1 VEGEAGDE
9 VTSDLNSEPIGEG
22 AGTGARLLRRVVE
35 VHPGELR
42 AVLASFTFFFFLL
55 SSYFVLRP
63 MRDEV
68 ASSSGVNGL
77 TWLFAATLAGT
88 LLFNPMF
95 SALVAKFPVRKFI
108 PISYQFFVANM
119 LIFYAVLRYMSAA
132 EGSTVDVW
140 AGRAFFIWTTVFALF
155 NTSIFWCL
163 MADTFRSDEAKRL
176 FGFIGVGG
184 TLGSITGSAATAVLA
199 QRVGTMNL
207 LLVSAGLLEIAV
219 IVVTRFPQRAVPG
232 PNERVRTKRD
242 KDPELIGG
250 SVWAGFTHVVRSP
263 YLIGICG
270 FMVLFTVGSTFLYF
284 AQSDLVGREFADKAS
299 RTAVL
304 AKLELSVQTLTVITQ
319 IFFTGRIIRWLG
331 LGLALAL
338 LPIISILGFGGLAL
352 APAFATVAVFT
363 VLRRGGNFAITNPA
377 MEVLFTVVR
386 REDKYK
392 AKNVI
397 ETFVY
402 RGGDQIGA
410 WAYKGLTG
418 LNLGL
423 VGISYVAVPLSM
435 IWLGLGLWLG
445 RRQAQL
451 AGEQPVVKELS
462 GAVPVTT

>member
-1 VEGEAGDE
+1 MEGEAGDE
-9 VTSDLNSEPIGEG
+9 VTSDLERED
-22 AGTGARLLRRVVE
+22 GTVARLLRRVVE
-35 VHPGELR
+35 IHPGELR

-68 ASSSGVNGL
+68 AASSGVSGL

-88 LLFNPMF
+88 LVFNPMF
-95 SALVAKFPVRKFI
+95 SGLVARFPVRKFI

-119 LIFYAVLRYMSAA
+119 LIFYAVLRYISAA
-132 EGSTVDVW
+132 EGSSVDVW

-184 TLGSITGSAATAVLA
+184 TLGSITGSAATAALA
-199 QRVGTMNL
+199 QRVGTINL
-207 LLVSAGLLEIAV
+207 LLVSAVLLEIAV
-219 IVVTRFPQRAVPG
+219 IIVMRFPQRAVRAPG
-232 PNERVRTKRD
+232 EPLRSKRD
-242 KDPELIGG
+242 QDRELIGG
-250 SVWAGFTHVVRSP
+250 SVWAGFTHVLRSP
-263 YLIGICG
+263 YLLGICG
-270 FMVLFTVGSTFLYF
+270 FMVLFTIGSTFLYF
-284 AQSDLVGREFADKAS
+284 AQSDLVGREFTDKAS

-338 LPIISILGFGGLAL
+338 LPIISILGFGALAL
-352 APAFATVAVFT
+352 LPVFGTVAMFT

-418 LNLGL
+418 LGLGL
-423 VGISYVAVPLSM
+423 VGISYVAVPLSV

-451 AGEQPVVKELS
+451 AGEQPVVKEMS
-462 GAVPVTT
+462 GVVAATT

>member
-1 VEGEAGDE
+1 MTGDIDGEAKGPA
-9 VTSDLNSEPIGEG
+9 V
-22 AGTGARLLRRVVE
+22 RLLRRVVD
-35 VHPGELR
+35 VRAGELR
-42 AVLASFTFFFFLL
+42 ALLASFTLFFFLL

-68 ASSSGVNGL
+68 AASSGVNGL

-88 LLFNPMF
+88 LVFNPMF
-95 SALVAKFPVRKFI
+95 SALVVRFPVRKFI

-119 LIFYAVLRYMSAA
+119 LIFYGVLRYMSAA

-184 TLGSITGSAATAVLA
+184 TLGSIAGSAATAALA

-207 LLVSAGLLEIAV
+207 LIVSAVLLEIGVLVVMRFPRRAV
-219 IVVTRFPQRAVPG
+219 IAPD
-232 PNERVRTKRD
+232 ERVRSKRD
-242 KDPELIGG
+242 QDRELIGG

-263 YLIGICG
+263 YLLGICG

-352 APAFATVAVFT
+352 VPAFGTVAVFT

-418 LNLGL
+418 LGLGL
-423 VGISYVAVPLSM
+423 VGISSVAVPLSM

-462 GAVPVTT
+462 AAVPVAT

>member
-1 VEGEAGDE
+1 M
-9 VTSDLNSEPIGEG
+9 
-22 AGTGARLLRRVVE
+22 LRRVVD
-35 VHPGELR
+35 VRGDELR

-68 ASSSGVNGL
+68 AATSGVNGL
-77 TWLFAATLAGT
+77 TWLFSATLAGT
-88 LLFNPMF
+88 LVFNPMF
-95 SALVAKFPVRKFI
+95 SALVVRFPVRKFI

-184 TLGSITGSAATAVLA
+184 TLGSIAGSAATAALA
-199 QRVGTMNL
+199 KRVGTMNL
-207 LLVSAGLLEIAV
+207 LIVSAVLLEIAV
-219 IVVTRFPQRAVPG
+219 LVVMRFPQRTVRAPG
-232 PNERVRTKRD
+232 ERLRSKRD
-242 KDPELIGG
+242 EDRELIGG

-263 YLIGICG
+263 YLLGICG
-270 FMVLFTVGSTFLYF
+270 FMVLFTIGSTFLYF

-338 LPIISILGFGGLAL
+338 LPIISILGFGGLAVL
-352 APAFATVAVFT
+352 PVFGTVALFT

-410 WAYKGLTG
+410 WTYKALTG
-418 LNLGL
+418 LGLGL

-462 GAVPVTT
+462 AAVAVTT

>member
-1 VEGEAGDE
+1 M
-9 VTSDLNSEPIGEG
+9 
-22 AGTGARLLRRVVE
+22 LRRVVD
-35 VHPGELR
+35 VRGDELR

-68 ASSSGVNGL
+68 AATSGVNGL
-77 TWLFAATLAGT
+77 TWLFSATLAGT
-88 LLFNPMF
+88 LVFNPMF
-95 SALVAKFPVRKFI
+95 SALVVRFPVRKFI

-184 TLGSITGSAATAVLA
+184 TLGSIAGSAATAALA
-199 QRVGTMNL
+199 KRVGTMNL
-207 LLVSAGLLEIAV
+207 LIVSAVLLEIAV
-219 IVVTRFPQRAVPG
+219 LVVMRFPQRTVRAPG
-232 PNERVRTKRD
+232 ERLRAKRD
-242 KDPELIGG
+242 EDRELIGG

-263 YLIGICG
+263 YLLGICG
-270 FMVLFTVGSTFLYF
+270 FMVLFTIGSTFLYF

-338 LPIISILGFGGLAL
+338 LPIISILGFGGLAVL
-352 APAFATVAVFT
+352 PVFGTVALFT

-410 WAYKGLTG
+410 WTYKALTG
-418 LNLGL
+418 LGLGL

-462 GAVPVTT
+462 AAVAVTT

>member
-1 VEGEAGDE
+1 VEGETGDE
-9 VTSDLNSEPIGEG
+9 VTDDLDGEPGG
-22 AGTGARLLRRVVE
+22 AVRVLRRLVDVRA
-35 VHPGELR
+35 GELR
-42 AVLASFTFFFFLL
+42 AVVASFTFFFFLL

-68 ASSSGVNGL
+68 AASSGVNQL
-77 TWLFAATLAGT
+77 PWLFAGTLAVT
-88 LLFNPMF
+88 LIFNPMF
-95 SALVAKFPVRKFI
+95 SALVVKFPVRRFI

-119 LIFYAVLRYMSAA
+119 LIFYGVLRFLSAA
-132 EGSTVDVW
+132 EGSNVDVW

-184 TLGSITGSAATAVLA
+184 TLGSIAGSAATAALA
-199 QRVGTMNL
+199 KRVGTMNL
-207 LLVSAGLLEIAV
+207 LLVSAVLLEIAV
-219 IVVTRFPQRAVPG
+219 FVVTRFPRRAVRG
-232 PNERVRTKRD
+232 PDEPALPSRD
-242 KDPELIGG
+242 QDRGVIGG

-263 YLIGICG
+263 YLLGICA
-270 FMVLFTVGSTFLYF
+270 FMVLFTIGSTFLYF

-304 AKLELSVQTLTVITQ
+304 AKLELAVQTLTVITQ

-338 LPIISILGFGGLAL
+338 LPIISILGFGAL
-352 APAFATVAVFT
+352 AVLPVFGTVALFT

-410 WAYKGLTG
+410 WAYKGLAALG
-418 LNLGL
+418 LGL

-435 IWLGLGLWLG
+435 VWLGLGLWLG
-445 RRQAQL
+445 KRQARL
-451 AGEQPVVKELS
+451 AAGEHPVVKELS
-462 GAVPVTT
+462 TAVPVTT

>member
-1 VEGEAGDE
+1 MEGEAGDE
-9 VTSDLNSEPIGEG
+9 VSDFDGESNG
-22 AGTGARLLRRVVE
+22 AAARLLRRVVD
-35 VHPGELR
+35 VRAGELR

-68 ASSSGVNGL
+68 AATSGASNL

-88 LLFNPMF
+88 LVFNPMF
-95 SALVAKFPVRKFI
+95 SALVVRFPVRKFI

-119 LIFYAVLRYMSAA
+119 LIFYAVLRYMSAT

-184 TLGSITGSAATAVLA
+184 TLGSITGSAATAALA
-199 QRVGTMNL
+199 KHVGTMNL
-207 LLVSAGLLEIAV
+207 LLVSALLLEIAV
-219 IVVTRFPQRAVPG
+219 VVVMRFPQRAVRGPG
-232 PNERVRTKRD
+232 ERVRSKREQD
-242 KDPELIGG
+242 RELIGG
-250 SVWAGFTHVVRSP
+250 SVWAGFTHVLRSP
-263 YLIGICG
+263 YLLGICG
-270 FMVLFTVGSTFLYF
+270 FMVLFTIGSTFLYF
-284 AQSDLVGREFADKAS
+284 AQSDLVGREFTDKAS

-304 AKLELSVQTLTVITQ
+304 AKLELAVQTLTVITQ

-338 LPIISILGFGGLAL
+338 LPIISILGFSGLAVL
-352 APAFATVAVFT
+352 PAFGMVAVFT

-410 WAYKGLTG
+410 WTYRGLTG
-418 LNLGL
+418 LGLGL
-423 VGISYVAVPLSM
+423 VGISYVAVPLSL

-445 RRQAQL
+445 KRQTRL
-451 AGEQPVVKELS
+451 AAGDQPVVKELS
-462 GAVPVTT
+462 AAVAVTT

>member
-1 VEGEAGDE
+1 
-9 VTSDLNSEPIGEG
+9 
-22 AGTGARLLRRVVE
+22 
-35 VHPGELR
+35 
-42 AVLASFTFFFFLL
+42 
-55 SSYFVLRP
+55 
-63 MRDEV
+63 
-68 ASSSGVNGL
+68 
-77 TWLFAATLAGT
+77 
-88 LLFNPMF
+88 
-95 SALVAKFPVRKFI
+95 
-108 PISYQFFVANM
+108 
-119 LIFYAVLRYMSAA
+119 
-132 EGSTVDVW
+132 
-140 AGRAFFIWTTVFALF
+140 
-155 NTSIFWCL
+155 L

-184 TLGSITGSAATAVLA
+184 TLGSISGSAATAALA
-199 QRVGTMNL
+199 KSVGTMNL
-207 LLVSAGLLEIAV
+207 LLVSAVLLEIAV
-219 IVVTRFPQRAVPG
+219 VVVMRFPQRAAIAA
-232 PNERVRTKRD
+232 EDRVRSKRD
-242 KDPELIGG
+242 QDKELIGG

-263 YLIGICG
+263 YLLGICG

-304 AKLELSVQTLTVITQ
+304 AKLELAVQTLTVVTQ

-338 LPIISILGFGGLAL
+338 LPIISILGFGGLAVL
-352 APAFATVAVFT
+352 PAFGTVAVFT

-410 WAYKGLTG
+410 WTYKGLTALG
-418 LNLGL
+418 LGL
-423 VGISYVAVPLSM
+423 VGIAYFAVPLSM
-435 IWLGLGLWLG
+435 IWLALGLWLG

-451 AGEQPVVKELS
+451 AGEQPVIKEMPA
-462 GAVPVTT
+462 AVPVAT